1 MTRDADADADDARTA
16 TLGTLTIGQA
26 PRPDITPILA
36 QHLPAATRC
45 LHAGLLDGLTRA
57 DIERLYAP
65 EPGQATL
72 ITRLLDGGAV
82 VVGKPKALDL
92 MNRKLAELQGRGCD
106 VILLLCT
113 GAFEG
118 LVCDDAWLIEPDLV
132 VSPSVAAI
140 AGHRQVGIV
149 VPLQAQ
155 IASEARKWRALQRAP
170 ICAVASPYSDDFVA
184 LAQSARDLKNRGAE
198 LLVMDCMGFVEA
210 HRDVAARASGLP
222 VILSNSLI
230 ARLTAELLS

>member
-1 MTRDADADADDARTA
+1 MTRIT

-36 QHLPAATRC
+36 QHLSPYAQC
-45 LHAGLLDGLTRA
+45 IHAGLLDGLARA

-65 EPGQATL
+65 EPAQATL
-72 ITRLLDGGAV
+72 ITRLLDGTSV
-82 VVGKPKALDL
+82 VVSKPKVLGL
-92 MNRKLAELQGRGCD
+92 MNRKIAALRAQGCGF
-106 VILLLCT
+106 ILLLCT

-118 LVCDDAWLIEPDLV
+118 LVCDGAWLIEPDLI

-140 AGHRQVGIV
+140 AGDRQVGIV
-149 VPLQAQ
+149 VPLQSQ
-155 IASEARKWRALQRAP
+155 VASEAHKWRALKREP
-170 ICAVASPYSDDFVA
+170 ICAVASPYANETES
-184 LAQSARDLKNRGAE
+184 LAQAARDLQAQGAE

-210 HRDVAARASGLP
+210 HRELAASASGLP
-222 VILSNSLI
+222 VILSNALI